1 MNVQTL
7 DMHTIAG
14 RSAWSHQIRHS
25 IKRVASYRSSVL
37 IVGPSGTGKELIA
50 SSIHRHSPRRSAPF
64 VAVDCASI
72 PPTLFASQLFGHV
85 KGAFSG
91 ANHNTLGS
99 FRAAEGGTIFLDE
112 IGELSLELQSQLLRT
127 IQQRAVIPV
136 GSHQSIPVD
145 VRIIAATSRRLEHE
159 VQAGRYRL
167 DLFYRLNVLR
177 LDTISLSERPEDV
190 APLCKLFLDRF
201 CIENGLPSKNL
212 SPDAIEFLETCCWP
226 GNVRQLQNIL
236 ERAVVFI
243 DALTI
248 TLEDFLNLIGDGEFS
263 VVSDDDNEDAPRPTA
278 PLHVDCN
285 CHNNFAKSLSFR
297 YNGDSWPKLEECE
310 CLIISETLHKTNHN
324 LSVAARLLGVDRRLL
339 VRKIRKLGIESSPK
353 HSRVG

>member
-1 MNVQTL
+1 MSIPGEV
-7 DMHTIAG
+7 MHGIVG
-14 RSAWSHQIRHS
+14 RSVWSEQMRHS
-25 IKRVASYRSSVL
+25 IERVAAYRSSVL

-50 SSIHRHSPRRSAPF
+50 SAIHRQSPRSSAPF
-64 VAVDCASI
+64 IAVDCASI

-91 ANHNTLGS
+91 ADNDTVGS

-136 GSHQSIPVD
+136 GSHQSISVN

-177 LDTISLSERPEDV
+177 LNTLSLIERAEDI
-190 APLCKLFLDRF
+190 APLCEHFLDRF
-201 CIENGLPSKNL
+201 CIENGLPRKNL
-212 SPDAIEFLETCCWP
+212 SPGVIEILESCYWP

-236 ERAVVFI
+236 ERAVVFT
-243 DALTI
+243 DSTTI
-248 TLEDFLNLIGDGEFS
+248 TRQELINLIGNEEIA
-263 VVSDDDNEDAPRPTA
+263 VVSTNNDNAARPLPA
-278 PLHVDCN
+278 PLHSNRDFDIPVKPLC
-285 CHNNFAKSLSFR
+285 CQCC
-297 YNGDSWPKLEECE
+297 GDSWPKLEQCE
-310 CLIISETLHKTNHN
+310 CRLISEALRQTNHN
-324 LSVAARLLGVDRRLL
+324 LSAAARLLGVDRRLL
-339 VRKIRKLGIESSPK
+339 IRKIRKLGITLPTESS
-353 HSRVG
+353 SLV